1 MNALLLGAVAA
12 FGWGLYDFLI
22 RFVSRS
28 GAGSLQ
34 AILLVLVF
42 GVATL
47 GAAALITGQEIAI
60 PRGEFWPIAV
70 SGATYAAGL
79 VTGYRAFAIG
89 PISFVAPIVAAY
101 PVFTILWA
109 VANGARPSLAE
120 WLGVASVLVGVALV
134 ARFAADQ
141 PADRNREGDAPSRAT
156 AFIYAGLACVGFAAS
171 FAAGQLAAQTAPEL
185 DVTFFARIWALALVL
200 PISLRSGLTIAG
212 ARTWLPLLMLMGTI
226 DAVCLLA
233 INAAGRMDGAEYAVV
248 IASTFGL
255 VTVALAIIF
264 LRERLSILQCL
275 GVACVFSG
283 IVALA
288 GRF

>member
-47 GAAALITGQEIAI
+47 GTAALITGQEISM
-60 PRGEFWPIAV
+60 PRGEFWPVAV

-120 WLGVASVLVGVALV
+120 WLGVASILIGVALV

-141 PADRNREGDAPSRAT
+141 PAEETPAGSRPSRGA
-156 AFIYAGLACVGFAAS
+156 AFLYSAMACVGFAAS

-185 DVTFFARIWALALVL
+185 DVTFFARLWALALVL

-212 ARTWLPLLMLMGTI
+212 ARTWLPLLMLMGAI

-233 INAAGRMDGAEYAVV
+233 VNAAGKMDGAEYAVV

-255 VTVALAIIF
+255 VTVALAIVF
-264 LRERLSILQCL
+264 LRERLSLLQVVGIAL
-275 GVACVFSG
+275 VFSG
-283 IVALA
+283 VVALSGSA
-288 GRF
+288 